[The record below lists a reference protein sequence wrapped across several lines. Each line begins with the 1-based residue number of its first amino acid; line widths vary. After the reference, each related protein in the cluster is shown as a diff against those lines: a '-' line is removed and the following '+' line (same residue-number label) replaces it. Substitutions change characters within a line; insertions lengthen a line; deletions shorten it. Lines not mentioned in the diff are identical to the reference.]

1 MTRELQKRIERSM
14 DELGVPISQDD
25 DEEPPPK
32 RARHENGEDRPR
44 GGTRSLRRGDAGD
57 APRAPSSRAA
67 QRRQQ
72 PEREEEEEEE
82 EEAEEE
88 DEDEAPRARRRNTG
102 KDKASVRGSSRGRPR
117 GGGRQRS

>member
-44 GGTRSLRRGDAGD
+44 GGTRSLRRGDAED
-57 APRAPSSRAA
+57 APRAQSSRAA
-67 QRRQQ
+67 QRRQR
-72 PEREEEEEEE
+72 EREEEEEEV
-82 EEAEEE
+82 EEE
-88 DEDEAPRARRRNTG
+88 DEEEAPRAGRRNTG
-102 KDKASVRGSSRGRPR
+102 KDKAPARGFSRGRAR
-117 GGGRQRS
+117 GGRHRS